1 MPVSVSSVSMLEDVI
16 VLDIDNLDPI
26 WNTYRC
32 HIDIKSPEIVFRL
45 KAPVIKT
52 KEDVEEEGL
61 QGIVKVEDGDV
72 TLIPEELGTKV
83 KLEDSDLFPQTCEV
97 SPCRMLTRRIG
108 NPNRD
113 LENPTAPWRY
123 LVHPFPASNITSEV
137 AKMDVIRQE
146 HEDSARGLEKPLYKL
161 TFPLV

>member
-26 WNTYRC
+26 WNTYCC
-32 HIDIKSPEIVFRL
+32 HIDIKSPGL
-45 KAPVIKT
+45 KT